1 MLGQIFEFLFHV
13 RKKKVFLC
21 EIFPKSPKNYNGNS
35 HSKLPAPPGFG
46 SRFWRFFTIF
56 HGFSLGKIFFQ
67 ALRTYID
74 AKFHGESISD
84 GFRAIRER
92 KVGQKLK
99 NPEKMPKL
107 DSQVTILEI
116 LSRSTPHRTVDTPC
130 AAGARSDG
138 LRPTSQQRISH
149 VSDLKLRVS
158 GWRPTPDHVTSL
170 KTFKRCSTRCDLE
183 GICFC

>member
-13 RKKKVFLC
+13 RKKHFFWC
-21 EIFPKSPKNYNGNS
+21 EIFQKSPKHFNGNS

-56 HGFSLGKIFFQ
+56 HGFSLGKMFFQ

-84 GFRAIRER
+84 GFRAIRDR

-99 NPEKMPKL
+99 KPKKIAKLENPATL
-107 DSQVTILEI
+107 LQN
-116 LSRSTPHRTVDTPC
+116 LSRSSPDATVV
-130 AAGARSDG
+130 RMS
-138 LRPTSQQRISH
+138 
-149 VSDLKLRVS
+149 LRV
-158 GWRPTPDHVTSL
+158 HAE
-170 KTFKRCSTRCDLE
+170 C
-183 GICFC
+183 